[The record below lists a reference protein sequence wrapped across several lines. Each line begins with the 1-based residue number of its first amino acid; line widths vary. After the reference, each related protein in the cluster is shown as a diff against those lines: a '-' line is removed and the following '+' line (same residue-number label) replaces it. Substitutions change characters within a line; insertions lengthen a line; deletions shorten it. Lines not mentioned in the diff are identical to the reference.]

1 MKTPEKIKKGMKLCK
16 PIWKGDHWKT
26 CDEKCPYR
34 NEGSLCREMLNTDAL
49 ALIQQLEAENAE
61 LKRERDA
68 AVNELKL
75 GYACFACRYFFRNGG
90 TCKGGSTCMKRS
102 ESCSVFGAEYSGL
115 YFKWR
120 GPCEENGGG
129 EKNADHTICT

>member
-68 AVNELKL
+68 AVNDLTESQFCHACKHCEEKEELAAYHDVPAQCVNCAYEISRFL
-75 GYACFACRYFFRNGG
+75 
-90 TCKGGSTCMKRS
+90 
-102 ESCSVFGAEYSGL
+102 
-115 YFKWR
+115 WR
-120 GPCEENGGG
+120 GPCEENGVQK
-129 EKNADHTICT
+129 EENT

>member
-1 MKTPEKIKKGMKLCK
+1 MKPPEKIKKGMKLCK

-34 NEGSLCREMLNTDAL
+34 NEGSLCREMLNSDAL

-68 AVNELKL
+68 ALADFKCYRDRNIKREYGV
-75 GYACFACRYFFRNGG
+75 YACDMCKHGG
-90 TCKGGSTCMKRS
+90 DPYDERTFEKPCPKGCEGYKHW
-102 ESCSVFGAEYSGL
+102 E
-115 YFKWR
+115 WR
-120 GPCEENGGG
+120 GPCEENRGQKEE
-129 EKNADHTICT
+129 EK